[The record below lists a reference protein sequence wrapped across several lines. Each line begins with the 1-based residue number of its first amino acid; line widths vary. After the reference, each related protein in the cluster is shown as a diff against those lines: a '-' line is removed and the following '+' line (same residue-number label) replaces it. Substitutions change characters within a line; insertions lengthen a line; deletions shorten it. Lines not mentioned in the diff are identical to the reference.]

1 MGSMGLCGD
10 KGERIIAA
18 LNRTPW
24 EGSAKNLSVS
34 LTTVAP
40 FFSDSSHVDGPRRL
54 LAPAREEEEAG
65 SPHRYTI
72 GAIIWFGMLRLVLT
86 IFAAWYLREF
96 VVHDQLSYSE
106 WWGFT
111 IVAIYGVAIYPAQ
124 IQYRWFQRNSRR
136 IVEGTLCSSCRY
148 FNPDNLHCTQLDE
161 HVSETYL
168 PCEGEGWQPHAFAE
182 AVEDE

>member
-1 MGSMGLCGD
+1 MHPVGTFPSTRRLRQAP
-10 KGERIIAA
+10 E
-18 LNRTPW
+18 
-24 EGSAKNLSVS
+24 
-34 LTTVAP
+34 TVAP

-54 LAPAREEEEAG
+54 PVPVHEERQAV

-72 GAIIWFGMLRLVLT
+72 GAIIWFGMLRLLVV
-86 IFAAWYLREF
+86 IFGAWYLREF
-96 VVHDQLSYSE
+96 VVNDRLSYGE
-106 WWGFT
+106 WWAFT

-168 PCEGEGWQPHAFAE
+168 PCDGEGWQPHAFAE
-182 AVEDE
+182 ALEDED